1 MIFRKP
7 IKAESVAAVGLLL
20 YYSWWLYVL
29 FGFGAKEYDNS
40 FAGAAASMFIAGV
53 TTLVVFLFLT
63 WFIWAAFVTGRRKRY
78 AIYMALIIAPLVL
91 IALYLARNI
100 DQYKPAVISMNFNY
114 LWGNSC

>member
-1 MIFRKP
+1 MLSMIFRKP

-53 TTLVVFLFLT
+53 TTLVF
-63 WFIWAAFVTGRRKRY
+63 
-78 AIYMALIIAPLVL
+78 
-91 IALYLARNI
+91 
-100 DQYKPAVISMNFNY
+100 
-114 LWGNSC
+114 